1 MDYISWSFIPALS
14 LRTWNTQLTNN
25 IDPVD
30 QLHAAAP
37 SHLEREGLVYNNLL
51 YNKLE
56 AITG

>member
-1 MDYISWSFIPALS
+1 MDYISLSFIPALS
-14 LRTWNTQLTNN
+14 LWTWNTQLTNN

-30 QLHAAAP
+30 QLHADAP
-37 SHLEREGLVYNNLL
+37 SHLEREGLVYNDLL